1 VVALARECKVTWKHE
16 VRVFSLSDNSWR
28 DISIPLIS
36 VSSMNNYTDQ
46 NNGVHLNGTIN
57 WLAIAI
63 SKQFVIISHDLSTET
78 NTQILFP
85 SSLDEVL
92 SNYQPTLRVLM
103 DCLCF
108 SYDCNVSECVI
119 WQMMEFGVQESW
131 TQLFRIDYCK
141 IDRDMKLF
149 GIPNSRTRLLPL
161 YLSKDGDTLIF
172 VKSVDDPTIIYNR
185 RDKRVET
192 IKTSNRLCWFY
203 AMDYV
208 ESLVSTY

>member
-1 VVALARECKVTWKHE
+1 VVALARECKDTWKHE

-63 SKQFVIISHDLSTET
+63 SKQY
-78 NTQILFP
+78 TQILFP

-108 SYDCNVSECVI
+108 SYDCIVSECVI
-119 WQMMEFGVQESW
+119 W
-131 TQLFRIDYCK
+131 
-141 IDRDMKLF
+141 
-149 GIPNSRTRLLPL
+149 
-161 YLSKDGDTLIF
+161 
-172 VKSVDDPTIIYNR
+172 
-185 RDKRVET
+185 
-192 IKTSNRLCWFY
+192 
-203 AMDYV
+203 
-208 ESLVSTY
+208 

>member
-1 VVALARECKVTWKHE
+1 VVALARERKDIWKHE
-16 VRVFSLSDNSWR
+16 VKVFSLSDNCWR
-28 DISIPLIS
+28 DISIPLIN
-36 VSSMNNYTDQ
+36 VSLTNNYTNQ

-63 SKQFVIISHDLSTET
+63 SKQFVIISLDLSTET
-78 NTQILFP
+78 YTQILFP